1 MRTIILILAFLA
13 TVNAN
18 SNGAV
23 TDQKI
28 DKGEAI
34 HRKFLGLNNNSC
46 VTCHAQDALSA
57 TQLIHSPL
65 NNFND
70 CTSCHK
76 TFSQW
81 GTLTNENE
89 LSK

>member
-1 MRTIILILAFLA
+1 MRTIILILVFLT
-13 TVNAN
+13 TVNAH
-18 SNGAV
+18 SNGAA

-34 HRKFLGLNNNSC
+34 HRKFLGLNNVSC

-57 TQLIHSPL
+57 TQLDHSPL
-65 NNFND
+65 KNFND

-76 TFSQW
+76 NFSQW
-81 GTLTNENE
+81 GAHTNENE